1 LKSTFGRIA
10 RGAVIAGVVLSA
22 FVGAGRPAAADDALS
37 VVSGSFP
44 TAFFEVLGD
53 VAQFGGFYKAEHL
66 NVDIQYAGNPYN
78 AAQLVASGKADICSL
93 ALEPIIQGYE
103 KGVHLTA
110 FFARDPHYEF
120 VVGVLA
126 DSPIKSLADFK
137 GQSIGEISPGSG
149 AEVSTNNMLAG
160 AGLKKT
166 DFNYIPIG
174 NGAQA
179 IQALTSKRV
188 AGAAFPF
195 VELQIY
201 VVNADQKYRYFWH
214 PILKDI
220 SDVGY
225 AATPATIQNKAD
237 LLQRFSRA
245 NAKAALLI
253 RVNPQLAAR
262 YFLQGAG
269 LKITDD
275 ALAKET
281 RLLSG
286 TQDQLPGFD
295 PSSPTIGKVSTLG
308 MGFLANF
315 LYQNGL
321 TTQLVP
327 TSAIVT
333 DQFIAFANDFDHKA
347 FIAQAKSMH

>member
-1 LKSTFGRIA
+1 MRAA
-10 RGAVIAGVVLSA
+10 RGTALVTGALLA
-22 FVGAGRPAAADDALS
+22 FCCVARPAAAEDELT
-37 VVSGSFP
+37 VVSGSQP

-53 VAQFGGFYKAEHL
+53 VAESAGYYKAENL
-66 NVDIQYAGNPYN
+66 KVTVNYAGNPYS
-78 AAQLVASGKADICSL
+78 AAQLVASGKGDICSL

-103 KGVHLTA
+103 KGVRLTS
-110 FFARDPHYEF
+110 FFARDPHYEY
-120 VVGVLA
+120 VLGVIA
-126 DSPIKSLADFK
+126 SSPIKTLADFK
-137 GQSIGEISPGSG
+137 GQSIGEYSPGSG
-149 AEVSTNNMLAG
+149 AEVSTNSMLEG

-166 DFNYIPIG
+166 DFSYIPIG

-179 IQALTSKRV
+179 IQALNSGKV

-220 SDVGY
+220 GDVGY
-225 AATPATIQNKAD
+225 AATPATIQSKAD
-237 LLQRFSRA
+237 LLKRFSRA

-253 RVNPQLAAR
+253 RENPQVAAR
-262 YFLQGAG
+262 YFVQAEGIKVTA
-269 LKITDD
+269 D
-275 ALAKET
+275 AVDKEA
-281 RLLSG
+281 RLLSSS
-286 TQDQLPGFD
+286 QDQLPGYD
-295 PSSPTIGKVSTLG
+295 PSNPQIGKMSITG

-321 TTQLVP
+321 TKELVP
-327 TSAIVT
+327 VSALVT

-347 FIAQAKSMH
+347 FIAQAKAMK